1 MCNSLDQLCPKVTF
15 GGSGGG
21 GGAVGQQD
29 VFLLLQ
35 SLRPPHQYF
44 FFPPATSTTT
54 APPFQHRLETT
65 SRQLVGTNSSNN
77 SSSSRTSSDVRFVH
91 GVRYLQNLYPYC
103 YARNGHG
110 IRKQPQLCYPVV
122 NPTSYAMASATE
134 LNMKRLRVDGDQNG
148 IVRINSANTNAVYPN
163 SLLPNPSA
171 RSPATIN
178 FEESTLS
185 SSLGPGPGPG
195 GGLYCTNMLTGSK
208 RKRDDNMDRFE
219 SKEST
224 DIDLELM
231 L

>member
-1 MCNSLDQLCPKVTF
+1 MCNPSDQSCPKVTS
-15 GGSGGG
+15 GGGGGG

-35 SLRPPHQYF
+35 PLRPPPQYF

-65 SRQLVGTNSSNN
+65 SQQLVGTNSSNN
-77 SSSSRTSSDVRFVH
+77 SSSSTSSNVRFVH
-91 GVRYLQNLYPYC
+91 GARYLQNLYPYC

-122 NPTSYAMASATE
+122 NPASYAMASAAE
-134 LNMKRLRVDGDQNG
+134 LNKKRLRVDGDQNG
-148 IVRINSANTNAVYPN
+148 IVHTNSANTNAVYPN
-163 SLLPNPSA
+163 SSRPIPSTST
-171 RSPATIN
+171 RSLATIN
-178 FEESTLS
+178 FAESLSPS
-185 SSLGPGPGPG
+185 SSGPGPG

-224 DIDLELM
+224 EIDLELK